1 MGVSHCGCGV
11 VFFLLFW
18 QDYIQR
24 FGRGSNAKQAQSK
37 EKVLAKMV
45 AGGLAEKVV
54 QDKVVA
60 FSFPDCGDLPPP
72 VIMVQQVS
80 FRYTKD
86 KVSLSSVCVCLSIVI
101 FFFNYEIAFSL

>member
-1 MGVSHCGCGV
+1 MFVC
-11 VFFLLFW
+11 LY

-54 QDKVVA
+54 HDKVVS
-60 FSFPDCGDLPPP
+60 FLFPDCGKLPPP
-72 VIMVQQVS
+72 VIMVQMVS
-80 FRYTKD
+80 FRYEKS
-86 KVSLSSVCVCLSIVI
+86 KVRRRELKC
-101 FFFNYEIAFSL
+101 